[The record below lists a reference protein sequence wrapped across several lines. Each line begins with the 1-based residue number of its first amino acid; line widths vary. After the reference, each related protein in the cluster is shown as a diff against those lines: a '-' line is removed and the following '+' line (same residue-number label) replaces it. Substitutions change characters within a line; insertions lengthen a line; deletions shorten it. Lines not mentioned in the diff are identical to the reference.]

1 MSIQEAVPLEPNEH
15 LSRLFSPE
23 ILGQLPIS
31 GSHRIRRTILSLIG
45 TSPSNRPP
53 PPLSSTQ
60 RSRILRFV
68 VYNPPCGLEGAPA
81 HRPELRGTGTKR
93 GEPLSSRRQRATR
106 SVRCEPYRARAAYH
120 CLWRTPCWAR
130 ERARYGEGKGT
141 AVHLKR
147 HTSAPARRR
156 DTTDRGLCCAFF
168 FVGFC

>member
-31 GSHRIRRTILSLIG
+31 GSHRIRRTVLSLIG
-45 TSPSNRPP
+45 TSELPASA
-53 PPLSSTQ
+53 SVFSQ
-60 RSRILRFV
+60 RSRILRFMV
-68 VYNPPCGLEGAPA
+68 HNPPCGLEGAPA
-81 HRPELRGTGTKR
+81 HCLELRGAGTER

-120 CLWRTPCWAR
+120 CVWRTPCWAR
-130 ERARYGEGKGT
+130 ERARYGEGKGA

-147 HTSAPARRR
+147 HTSAPTRRR
-156 DTTDRGLCCAFF
+156 DTPHRGLCCAFF
-168 FVGFC
+168 FS